1 MISIYLLP
9 DYILKSF
16 KPLANTNI
24 TFFMY
29 DNVKFLYKNATTYLV

>member
-1 MISIYLLP
+1 MAL
-9 DYILKSF
+9 D
-16 KPLANTNI
+16 LATNI